1 MRILHL
7 IYDNMD
13 NPWCGG
19 GGSQRCWEIN
29 RRLARYHQITIATGN
44 FPGAKDEEKDGMRF
58 IRVGSAKN
66 YLFSRLSYTLGAR
79 YVIQKEDFD
88 LLVDSFSAFAPTFS
102 SFFTDKP
109 KILNFYHLMGSHAL
123 IKYPVLGRLP
133 FWAERYAI
141 RSYKNIVVISK
152 SIQELLERKFKKDH
166 VYFSPTGFDSHLL
179 DLTAREENYILYLG
193 RLDIYMKG
201 LDLLL
206 EAFSSLSQKYS
217 NLKLVLA
224 GRGQKKGAK
233 ALTQLAL
240 RNQILDRLEILTNVD
255 EEQKKKLLSGCLFFC
270 IPSRFEGWGI
280 SAMEAAACGKAVVG
294 SDIPG
299 LREAVLQEKTGILVR
314 PSDPGALRQA
324 MIRLLEDPELR
335 RELGLRGKERA
346 REFSWDAIAGEMERY
361 YQRVLSEH
369 SGWRLSH

>member
-7 IYDNMD
+7 IYDDMD

-29 RRLARYHQITIATGN
+29 RRLARHHQITIATGN
-44 FPGAKDEEKDGMRF
+44 FPGAKDEEKDGLRF

-66 YLFSRLSYTLGAR
+66 YLLSRLSYTFGVR

-123 IKYPVLGRLP
+123 MKYPVWGLLP

-152 SIQELLERKFKKDH
+152 SIQELLERKFKKDRVH
-166 VYFSPTGFDSHLL
+166 FSPTGFDSSLL
-179 DLTAREENYILYLG
+179 DLPAREENYLLYLG

-206 EAFSSLSQKYS
+206 EAFSSLSPKYPH
-217 NLKLVLA
+217 LKLVLA
-224 GRGQKKGAK
+224 GRSQKRDVRVLA
-233 ALTQLAL
+233 QLAL
-240 RNQILDRLEILTNVD
+240 QNKISDRLEILTNVD

-270 IPSRFEGWGI
+270 MPSRFEGWGI

-294 SDIPG
+294 SDISG
-299 LREAVLQEKTGILVR
+299 LREAVLQEKTGLLVR
-314 PSDPGALRQA
+314 PSHPGVLSQA
-324 MIRLLEDPELR
+324 MLRLLEDPELR
-335 RELGLRGKERA
+335 KELGLRAKERA
-346 REFSWDAIAGEMERY
+346 REFSWDAIAREMERY

-369 SGWRLSH
+369 SG